1 MKQTHTLITIVI
13 AVILTVL
20 FGFGY
25 VIMIT
30 PNDKQAKIYDRQ
42 RESDFQR
49 IHSGIVTYYN
59 SNNKL
64 PETLLTLNREK
75 NGSTGSETD
84 GGVLG
89 SILSSFAGIA
99 IRDPQTNKEY
109 AYKYENQSSRDYQ
122 LCAKFAKANEEVDKE
137 VAASTSSSSSRYS
150 STTIQQVK
158 HGAGDQCVK
167 FTVPEKKKQ
176 SNYVYPDYTDELT
189 EQDQQ
194 RLRQELLDQLKASP
208 TPTRN

>member
-13 AVILTVL
+13 SVILTVL

-49 IHSGIVTYYN
+49 IHSGIVTYFN

-75 NGSTGSETD
+75 NGSNGSEAD

-89 SILSSFAGIA
+89 SILSSFSGIA

-109 AYKYENQSSRDYQ
+109 AYKYDNQSSREYQ
-122 LCAKFAKANEEVDKE
+122 LCTKFAKANEEGDKE
-137 VAASTSSSSSRYS
+137 VATSTSSSSSRYS

-158 HGAGDQCVK
+158 HGAGEQCVK
-167 FTVPEKKKQ
+167 FTVPEKKRT
-176 SNYVYPDYTDELT
+176 YTPDYQNSDELT
-189 EQDQQ
+189 EEDQQ
-194 RLRQELLDQLKASP
+194 RMLQDLRDQLRASP
-208 TPTRN
+208 TPDSN